1 MIAAWMIFAIVTGAL
16 FALAAL
22 AAARAASA
30 MGRQTRAIWCGALVA
45 AAFWPP
51 VAIAASHFR
60 GAGEGSGI
68 LALPITVVDWQA
80 HSLAGEAW
88 PGRLGASLEVALV
101 AMWILLSFALVAR
114 LVRALR
120 ALHRER
126 DSWRHESIDGVR
138 VRLSSDVGPAVV
150 GLGVMEIVL
159 PEWVLSLDSALLAMV
174 LRHEDEH
181 RRARDPWLLVGAA
194 LLVALVPWN
203 PVLWWCARRLRLAVE
218 LDCDTRVLDGQPR
231 PERYGLLLI
240 MMAQR
245 AGTRSTGLA
254 PALTNPSSNLER
266 RIVAMRRAIPRFART
281 QLLVFSALAA
291 ATVAVACSV
300 DSPEG
305 VTASRSAA
313 APHLDSDS
321 TAYLEYQVEQPV
333 IAANGNRVP
342 VYPAS
347 LEKAHV
353 SGQVLVQ
360 FVVNTDGSADMA
372 SFKVLKS
379 SHALFTQSVKDALS
393 SMRFVPAEVGGK
405 KVRQLVQM
413 PFGFKV
419 PEK

>member
-1 MIAAWMIFAIVTGAL
+1 MIGAWMIFAIVTGAL

-30 MGRQTRAIWCGALVA
+30 MGRQTRAIWCAALVA

-60 GAGEGSGI
+60 GAGERSGI

-80 HSLAGEAW
+80 HSLAGEGW
-88 PGRLGASLEVALV
+88 PGRLGTPLGVALV
-101 AMWILLSFALVAR
+101 AMWILLSVALVAR

-150 GLGVMEIVL
+150 GLGAMEIVL

-218 LDCDTRVLDGQPR
+218 LDCDRRVLAGQLR

-245 AGTRSTGLA
+245 AGTRATGLA

-305 VTASRSAA
+305 VTASRSVSEPAELNNG
-313 APHLDSDS
+313 P
-321 TAYLEYQVEQPV
+321 YFEYQVEQPV

-342 VYPAS
+342 VYPAA

-360 FVVNTDGSADMA
+360 FVVNTDGSADMG

-379 SHALFTQSVKDALS
+379 SNDLFTQSVKDVLV
-393 SMRFVPAEVGGK
+393 SMRFVPAEVGGE
-405 KVRQLVQM
+405 KVRQVVQM